1 MATPTDALREST
13 HERERHRWASAGA
26 NDRTNRGAPTGK
38 GPPAAKATRSI
49 RTWTSARRRCE
60 KRTGAW
66 PDRRCNP
73 GAARAAASCEPPAVG
88 PDIQRA
94 PARRRSDRA
103 LAASQHRALTLG
115 RRGRDS
121 GRPEGPSRSN
131 AARVGLAEARRDVDV
146 TAAKRQL
153 GHAYLSTTGTY
164 LEGISSEEIIGAG
177 QRRRGPT
184 MHASAGGAMC
194 LAADSVR
201 LSAWSSRSSGPASTR
216 RQRLDR
222 RWRTASLAPTVG
234 TPLLTSA
241 ARVVASR
248 YGAQLLDVK
257 RQSRPRAAL
266 VAALVHA

>member
-1 MATPTDALREST
+1 MGILRVRMTARTE
-13 HERERHRWASAGA
+13 ERRRARDRQQRKRHAPSAGGGPLA
-26 NDRTNRGAPTGK
+26 ADVSSGPEPGPTVGAI
-38 GPPAAKATRSI
+38 AAP
-49 RTWTSARRRCE
+49 RRRP
-60 KRTGAW
+60 RPANRQQW
-66 PDRRCNP
+66 
-73 GAARAAASCEPPAVG
+73 AR
-88 PDIQRA
+88 DIQRA
-94 PARRRSDRA
+94 PVRRRSDRA

-131 AARVGLAEARRDVDV
+131 AARVGLAEARRDVGV

-248 YGAQLLDVK
+248 Y
-257 RQSRPRAAL
+257 RASC
-266 VAALVHA
+266 